1 MKHSS
6 GPSIKILASVI
17 FVLGIIGSICLAYQ
31 AAEIYFSRLVDNP
44 EKGIIVFALITVLGV
59 VFSWISTICLRG
71 FGELVENVSKL
82 EDEVSS
88 MQKDMMYM
96 KIVAASVVSINEL
109 LKANAEQGGNSSSA
123 PSTSGTVVPNAK
135 TSSGGD
141 KEEK

>member
-17 FVLGIIGSICLAYQ
+17 FVFGIIGSLYLAYQ

-44 EKGIIVFALITVLGV
+44 EKGIIVFALISILGILL
-59 VFSWISTICLRG
+59 SWITSVCLRG

-88 MQKDMMYM
+88 VQKDMMYM
-96 KIVAASVVSINEL
+96 KIIAASVVSINEL
-109 LKANAEQGGNSSSA
+109 LKANAEQRGNSSSA
-123 PSTSGTVVPNAK
+123 PSTSGTVAPNAN
-135 TSSGGD
+135 TSNGGN